1 MNRPAPSMLTCLIGA
16 GVLSLAAFAASAQ
29 TVSAVALNTAA
40 QAQVSVDATRAA
52 TDETPLTPAEAQLA
66 AQRDA
71 DRNCLRYTG
80 TRIIQR
86 DKPARRCIAQHG
98 RVYTREDLYRT
109 GEVDIAQALR
119 RLDPSIR

>member
-16 GVLSLAAFAASAQ
+16 GVLSLAAFTASAQ

-40 QAQVSVDATRAA
+40 QAQVDVDAT
-52 TDETPLTPAEAQLA
+52 DEAPLTAAEAQLA

-80 TRIIQR
+80 TRIIPR
-86 DKPARRCIAQHG
+86 DKPARQCIPQHG
-98 RVYTREDLYRT
+98 RVYTRDDLDRT